1 MKIISK
7 CFLIQLI
14 LLPSISIYAQV
25 GIGTITPDVSSV
37 LDVSSTSKGLL
48 MPRLTEIE
56 RDKILLPVTGLMI
69 FNTSSNDVQLNIGTP
84 SVPSWIGIKRPTKID
99 SVTAGDYISTTSM
112 SDVLVPGMTV
122 SPEPG
127 TYIVSFRAQITSNK
141 QFSSAQG

>member
-112 SDVLVPGMTV
+112 SDVLVPGM
-122 SPEPG
+122 
-127 TYIVSFRAQITSNK
+127 
-141 QFSSAQG
+141 